1 MIGLYLSVL
10 GSAEERRLF
19 EDMYFT
25 YRSMMYNTA
34 YRILGNRT
42 LSEDAGHNAFL
53 NLAGNIE
60 NISSM
65 DSDRRCSYLAISA
78 KNAALKIYN
87 KNKRENDIGDAEED
101 IPDISDLETDI
112 ENRDSQR
119 RLLEIIMSFDEKYS
133 DVLIMKYYHGMK
145 DREIAFKLGIS
156 LENVKIRLVRG
167 KNKLKKKLMEE
178 NYYDRSEI

>member
-1 MIGLYLSVL
+1 MFLS
-10 GSAEERRLF
+10 
-19 EDMYFT
+19 
-25 YRSMMYNTA
+25 
-34 YRILGNRT
+34 
-42 LSEDAGHNAFL
+42 
-53 NLAGNIE
+53 
-60 NISSM
+60 
-65 DSDRRCSYLAISA
+65 CSA

-112 ENRDSQR
+112 ENRDNQR

>member
-1 MIGLYLSVL
+1 
-10 GSAEERRLF
+10 
-19 EDMYFT
+19 
-25 YRSMMYNTA
+25 
-34 YRILGNRT
+34 
-42 LSEDAGHNAFL
+42 
-53 NLAGNIE
+53 
-60 NISSM
+60 M

-112 ENRDSQR
+112 ENRDNQR

-145 DREIAFKLGIS
+145 DMEIAFKLGIS